1 MTARGMIARAVE
13 QVFACSSQLVDKGW
27 QVSGE
32 GGGGG
37 GVGGVQYTCHFTQ
50 AHTSVKSQVSLMYQ
64 DTRCWSKHAH
74 KNYNMQHHMCDHT
87 ITTN

>member
-1 MTARGMIARAVE
+1 MAG
-13 QVFACSSQLVDKGW
+13 KW
-27 QVSGE
+27 

-37 GVGGVQYTCHFTQ
+37 GGEGGVQYTHFTQ
-50 AHTSVKSQVSLMYQ
+50 AHTSQVSLMYQ